1 MATPALPILTVNPAM
16 PRGSAEYEQKRAA
29 SLQRLAD
36 SIPVALRLPQHIIDS
51 APKNVTAIP
60 RLSGLLTERELHITE
75 AYDAVALAA
84 ALAAKTYSAVE
95 VATAFCKRAAMA
107 HQLTCCLTDFF
118 MDEALAR
125 ARELDNHLAATGQT
139 VGPLH
144 GVPTSIKA
152 HMPLR
157 NRLLDL
163 GTLSSETVVDYD
175 SHAIAIL
182 RAAGAVFYCKTN
194 QPQLIMHLESASF
207 HGRTLNPHN
216 TTLTSGGS
224 SGGEAALQA
233 MRGSVFGVGSDI
245 GGSIRGPAAF
255 CGIYGFKPT
264 SNLLPRKDGLPG
276 NAAAELTV
284 PATWGPMSRSLR
296 DMDLFMSVFSAAK
309 PWRVDPRLN
318 TTPWTGLA
326 TPQPAGPLKVGF
338 MMTDGA
344 IQPQPPVVRALE
356 WAQTQLQRA
365 ATDDDDDIQVK
376 PFAPLRTQEAA
387 KNARTAYFPYGI
399 DATRQSLQDA
409 GEPLLLLSEWTMR
422 DAEAAPTPTT
432 QGLFELSNQKEQ
444 FWCDWAAHWN
454 DQDVDV
460 LICPAFYGPAPS
472 HETAF
477 YWNYTIL
484 FNYLDMPGVV
494 IPTPIVAG
502 PKGTERYGDDDNCLS
517 DECEHARRLWDEG
530 DFEGAPIALQ
540 VVARRGHDNELF
552 GALEKLK
559 KYLNVE

>member
-1 MATPALPILTVNPAM
+1 MTTPALPMVAVNPAM
-16 PRGSAEYEQKRAA
+16 PRGSAIYEQKRAA
-29 SLQRLAD
+29 SQQRLAD

-51 APKNVTAIP
+51 APKDVTAIP
-60 RLSGLLTERELHITE
+60 RLSGLLTERELQITE

-84 ALAAKTYSAVE
+84 AIAAKTYSAVE
-95 VATAFCKRAAMA
+95 VAAAFCKRAAMA
-107 HQLTCCLTDFF
+107 HQLTCCLTEFF
-118 MDEALAR
+118 MDEALTR
-125 ARELDNHLAATGQT
+125 ARQLDDHLAATGRT

-157 NRLLDL
+157 NHLLDL

-216 TTLTSGGS
+216 TALTSGGS

-245 GGSIRGPAAF
+245 GGSIRGPSAF

-309 PWRVDPRLN
+309 PWRVDPRLS
-318 TTPWTGLA
+318 TAPWTGLA
-326 TPQPAGPLKVGF
+326 TPRPPGAPPLKVGF

-365 ATDDDDDIQVK
+365 APDVEVK

-387 KNARTAYFPYGI
+387 KNARTAYFPYGV

-409 GEPLLLLSEWTMR
+409 GEPLLLLSEWTVR
-422 DAEAAPTPTT
+422 DAEATPTPMT
-432 QGLFELSNQKEQ
+432 QGLFELSNKKEQ

-454 DQDVDV
+454 SHDVDV
-460 LICPAFYGPAPS
+460 VICPAFYGPACS

-484 FNYLDMPGVV
+484 FNYLDMPAVV

-502 PKGTERYGDDDNCLS
+502 PKGTERYVDEKPLS
-517 DECEHARRLWDEG
+517 DECEHVRRLWDEG
-530 DFEGAPIALQ
+530 DFQGAPIALQ

-552 GALEKLK
+552 GALEQLK